1 MPLPN
6 RYARREWTLLYVLDM
21 KKYTTLIILV
31 GLILIAGVTTQIIK
45 QNKHK
50 EIMKGYLLIA
60 EEQELKLLPELGLN
74 PEEWKIIIT
83 GVGAINIMNATRSI
97 PKDALVVNVGYAG
110 SSNFEIGTWV
120 DVTEARLH
128 HPKVT
133 YPEPTLTLNVRAQE
147 LGLKPDVLAEMKQA
161 ICYSGVDFVTESCFR
176 DCAFDMEVTF
186 IAAQGFTRLCSLK
199 YVSDNLDIHTYRE
212 KGAGVAARD

>member
-1 MPLPN
+1 MPNP
-6 RYARREWTLLYVLDM
+6 YEKKDSTLLYVLDM
-21 KKYTTLIILV
+21 KKYTTLIILA
-31 GLILIAGVTTQIIK
+31 GLILIAGVAVQVVK
-45 QNKHK
+45 QNKPRD
-50 EIMKGYLLIA
+50 IMKGYLLIA

-74 PEEWKIIIT
+74 PDEWKVIIT

-133 YPEPTLTLNVRAQE
+133 YSEPTLLLSVRAQE
-147 LGLKPDVLAEMKQA
+147 LGIKQEAMDKMKQA
-161 ICYSGVDFVTESCFR
+161 VCYSGVDFVTESCFR

-186 IAAQGFTRLCSLK
+186 IAAQGFTRLCSIK
-199 YVSDNLDIHTYRE
+199 YVSDNLDIHAYRE
-212 KGAGVAARD
+212 VGAGVAARD

>member
-1 MPLPN
+1 
-6 RYARREWTLLYVLDM
+6 M
-21 KKYTTLIILV
+21 KKYTTLILLV
-31 GLILIAGVTTQIIK
+31 GLILVAGVAVQIVK
-45 QNKHK
+45 QNKPK
-50 EIMKGYLLIA
+50 DIMKGYLLIA

-74 PEEWKIIIT
+74 PEEWKVIIT
-83 GVGAINIMNATRSI
+83 GVGAINIINATRGI

-133 YPEPTLTLNVRAQE
+133 YSEPTLPLSVRAQE
-147 LGLKPDVLAEMKQA
+147 LGIKQEAMDKMKQA
-161 ICYSGVDFVTESCFR
+161 VCYSGVDFVTESIFR

-186 IAAQGFTRLCSLK
+186 IAALGFTRLCSIK

-212 KGAGVAARD
+212 KGAGVAEGTEKGSLLAESS

>member
-1 MPLPN
+1 MPNP
-6 RYARREWTLLYVLDM
+6 YEKKDSTLLYVLDM
-21 KKYTTLIILV
+21 KKYTTLIILA
-31 GLILIAGVTTQIIK
+31 GLILIAGVAVQVVK
-45 QNKHK
+45 QNKTK
-50 EIMKGYLLIA
+50 DIMKGYLLIA

-74 PEEWKIIIT
+74 PEEWKVIIT

-133 YPEPTLTLNVRAQE
+133 YSEPTLLLSVRAQE
-147 LGLKPDVLAEMKQA
+147 LGIKQEAMDKMKQA
-161 ICYSGVDFVTESCFR
+161 VCYSGVDFVTESCFR

-186 IAAQGFTRLCSLK
+186 IAAQGFTRLCSIK
-199 YVSDNLDIHTYRE
+199 YVSDNLDIHAYRE
-212 KGAGVAARD
+212 VGAGVAARD

>member
-1 MPLPN
+1 MPNP
-6 RYARREWTLLYVLDM
+6 YEKKDSTLLYVLDM
-21 KKYTTLIILV
+21 KKYTTLILLV
-31 GLILIAGVTTQIIK
+31 GLILIAGVAVQVVK
-45 QNKHK
+45 QNKTK
-50 EIMKGYLLIA
+50 DIMKGYLLIA

-74 PEEWKIIIT
+74 PEEWKVIIT

-133 YPEPTLTLNVRAQE
+133 YSEPTLLLSVRAQE
-147 LGLKPDVLAEMKQA
+147 LGIKQEAMDKMKQA
-161 ICYSGVDFVTESCFR
+161 VCYSGVDFVTESCFR

-186 IAAQGFTRLCSLK
+186 IAAQGFTRLCSIK
-199 YVSDNLDIHTYRE
+199 YVSDNLDIHAYRE
-212 KGAGVAARD
+212 VGAGVAARD

>member
-6 RYARREWTLLYVLDM
+6 PYEKKDSTLLYVLDM
-21 KKYTTLIILV
+21 KKHTTLIILV
-31 GLILIAGVTTQIIK
+31 GLILIAGVATQVVK
-45 QNKHK
+45 QTKNK
-50 EIMKGYLLIA
+50 EVMKGYLLIA
-60 EEQELKLLPELGLN
+60 EEQELKLLPDLGLN
-74 PEEWKIIIT
+74 PEEWKVIIT

-133 YPEPTLTLNVRAQE
+133 YSEPTLLLSVRAQE
-147 LGLKPDVLAEMKQA
+147 LGIKQEAMDKMKQA
-161 ICYSGVDFVTESCFR
+161 VCYSGVDFVTESCFR

-186 IAAQGFTRLCSLK
+186 IAAQGFTRLCSIK
-199 YVSDNLDIHTYRE
+199 YVSDNLDIHAYRE
-212 KGAGVAARD
+212 VGAGVAARD

>member
-1 MPLPN
+1 MPNP
-6 RYARREWTLLYVLDM
+6 YEKKDSTLLYVLDM
-21 KKYTTLIILV
+21 KKYTTLIILAS
-31 GLILIAGVTTQIIK
+31 LILIAGVAVQIVK
-45 QNKHK
+45 QNKPK
-50 EIMKGYLLIA
+50 DIMNGYLLIA

-74 PEEWKIIIT
+74 PDEWKVIIT

-133 YPEPTLTLNVRAQE
+133 YSEPTLLLSVRAQE
-147 LGLKPDVLAEMKQA
+147 LGIKQEAMDKMKQA
-161 ICYSGVDFVTESCFR
+161 VCYSGVDFVTESCFR

-186 IAAQGFTRLCSLK
+186 IAAQGFTRLCSIK
-199 YVSDNLDIHTYRE
+199 YVSDNLDIHAYRE
-212 KGAGVAARD
+212 VGAGVAARD

>member
-1 MPLPN
+1 MPNP
-6 RYARREWTLLYVLDM
+6 YEKKDSTLLYVLDM
-21 KKYTTLIILV
+21 KKYTTLIILA
-31 GLILIAGVTTQIIK
+31 GLILIAGVAVQVVK
-45 QNKHK
+45 QNKLRD
-50 EIMKGYLLIA
+50 IMKGYLLIA

-74 PEEWKIIIT
+74 PEEWKVIIT

-133 YPEPTLTLNVRAQE
+133 YSEPTLLLSVRAQE
-147 LGLKPDVLAEMKQA
+147 LGIKQEAMDKMKQA
-161 ICYSGVDFVTESCFR
+161 VCYSGVDFVTESCFR

-186 IAAQGFTRLCSLK
+186 IAAQGFTRLCSIK
-199 YVSDNLDIHTYRE
+199 YVSDNLDIHAYRE
-212 KGAGVAARD
+212 VGAGVAARD